1 LIGCTHFDITQDDDE
16 LIDYYV
22 SFLKSLTLKLNEET
36 VNFFFNDKFK
46 TFPLYHQAIKFY
58 NHRETMVRTSV
69 RTITLTIYSIKNPK
83 MKELF
88 VGLPYCSYF
97 ACIACQLRDIWALI
111 DALVA
116 SPNIDSKQLDKL
128 LSYTEDAN
136 ETLFYI

>member
-1 LIGCTHFDITQDDDE
+1 MNGTNNHINVVYIFGHSFLNELIGCTHFDVTQDDDE

-58 NHRETMVRTSV
+58 NHKESMVRTSV
-69 RTITLTIYSIKNPK
+69 RTITLTIYSIRNDK

-97 ACIACQLRDIWALI
+97 ACIACQLRDSW
-111 DALVA
+111 V
-116 SPNIDSKQLDKL
+116 
-128 LSYTEDAN
+128 
-136 ETLFYI
+136 